1 MGPNPAIPTKKRKI
15 TKWWSF
21 FFISCTV
28 RDEEPRGSGSDSEP
42 VNEVNA
48 KAKRD
53 SHPVRTRRAGENEVN
68 DRLIPLFRLKISNP

>member
-1 MGPNPAIPTKKRKI
+1 MVVFLFLFRVQCGMR
-15 TKWWSF
+15 SH
-21 FFISCTV
+21 
-28 RDEEPRGSGSDSEP
+28 EESGSDSEP

-48 KAKRD
+48 KVKRD